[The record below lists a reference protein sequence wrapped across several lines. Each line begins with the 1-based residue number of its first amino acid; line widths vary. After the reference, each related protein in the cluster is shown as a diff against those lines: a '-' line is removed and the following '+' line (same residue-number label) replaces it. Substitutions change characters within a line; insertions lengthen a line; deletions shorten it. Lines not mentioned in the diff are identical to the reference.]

1 MCNILAKCRPGLQN
15 RQTDRQTDDVCVHA
29 NAIQRKRGKGKGR
42 GLREVSQLQLLFCN
56 NVLNLCQAAPKKK
69 QQATASE
76 TKGRRE
82 EGKRGPIHTQR
93 YSYRYKHTHRH
104 NRSSEQTFESNYATG
119 ETSPTLTVRVY
130 VCVCARTCD

>member
-56 NVLNLCQAAPKKK
+56 NVLNLCQAAPKKNK
-69 QQATASE
+69 QQQVKQKA
-76 TKGRRE
+76 
-82 EGKRGPIHTQR
+82 EGKREKGAQ
-93 YSYRYKHTHRH
+93 YTHRDTVTDANTH
-104 NRSSEQTFESNYATG
+104 TDTIEAQSRHSNRTMQLGRLLRLS
-119 ETSPTLTVRVY
+119 LC